1 MLDFIKNFISKL
13 LNGTSDEQSDK
24 TQESESLVRQ
34 WQFADYVPRI
44 PEIIL
49 YIRRQREIPR
59 RQLELT
65 LIDKE
70 DEPAW
75 RIKGILR
82 NLMKDPQVMYL
93 GYREKSEY
101 GGVAD
106 AGAVTLYLFSKNADT
121 QIPLASPD
129 IETLTGVV
137 HSLNYNY
144 TLGDLVPKTELEKM
158 PGNLVLDLNLWE
170 NQLDRFS
177 KIWV

>member
-1 MLDFIKNFISKL
+1 MIRKIFQWL
-13 LNGTSDEQSDK
+13 LRNQKKEIEYK
-24 TQESESLVRQ
+24 TEEKVKILMFS
-34 WQFADYVPRI
+34 DYVPRI

-75 RIKGILR
+75 RIKGILS

-93 GYREKSEY
+93 VTDRAESFAEMEEEAMEMY
-101 GGVAD
+101 G
-106 AGAVTLYLFSKNADT
+106 LPF
-121 QIPLASPD
+121 
-129 IETLTGVV
+129 
-137 HSLNYNY
+137 
-144 TLGDLVPKTELEKM
+144 LVLDKTELEKM

>member
-13 LNGTSDEQSDK
+13 LNGTSDEQSDR
-24 TQESESLVRQ
+24 TQEQEPLVRQ

-49 YIRRQREIPR
+49 YIRRQCEIPR

-93 GYREKSEY
+93 VTDRAEAFAEMEEEAMEMY
-101 GGVAD
+101 G
-106 AGAVTLYLFSKNADT
+106 LPF
-121 QIPLASPD
+121 
-129 IETLTGVV
+129 
-137 HSLNYNY
+137 
-144 TLGDLVPKTELEKM
+144 LVLDKTELKKM
-158 PGNLVLDLNLWE
+158 PGNLILDLNLWE

>member
-13 LNGTSDEQSDK
+13 LNGTSDEQSDR
-24 TQESESLVRQ
+24 TQEPLVRQ
-34 WQFADYVPRI
+34 WQFVDYVPRI

-93 GYREKSEY
+93 VTDRAEAFAEMEEEAMEMY
-101 GGVAD
+101 G
-106 AGAVTLYLFSKNADT
+106 LPF
-121 QIPLASPD
+121 
-129 IETLTGVV
+129 
-137 HSLNYNY
+137 
-144 TLGDLVPKTELEKM
+144 LVLDKTELEKM

-170 NQLDRFS
+170 NQLDRFN

>member
-13 LNGTSDEQSDK
+13 LNGTSDEQSDR
-24 TQESESLVRQ
+24 TQEHEPLVRQ

-93 GYREKSEY
+93 VTDRAEAFAEMEEEAMEMY
-101 GGVAD
+101 G
-106 AGAVTLYLFSKNADT
+106 LPF
-121 QIPLASPD
+121 
-129 IETLTGVV
+129 
-137 HSLNYNY
+137 
-144 TLGDLVPKTELEKM
+144 LVLDKTELEKM
-158 PGNLVLDLNLWE
+158 PGNLVLDLNLLE

>member
-13 LNGTSDEQSDK
+13 LNGTSDEQSDR
-24 TQESESLVRQ
+24 TQEPLVRQ
-34 WQFADYVPRI
+34 WQFVDYVPRI

-49 YIRRQREIPR
+49 YIRRQCEIPR

-93 GYREKSEY
+93 VTDRAEAFAEMEEEAMEMY
-101 GGVAD
+101 G
-106 AGAVTLYLFSKNADT
+106 LPF
-121 QIPLASPD
+121 
-129 IETLTGVV
+129 VV
-137 HSLNYNY
+137 L
-144 TLGDLVPKTELEKM
+144 DKTELEKM

>member
-1 MLDFIKNFISKL
+1 MIRKIFQWL
-13 LNGTSDEQSDK
+13 LRNQKKEIEYK
-24 TQESESLVRQ
+24 TEEKVKILMFS
-34 WQFADYVPRI
+34 DYVPRI

-59 RQLELT
+59 RQLELM

-75 RIKGILR
+75 RIKGIIR
-82 NLMKDPQVMYL
+82 SLMKDPQVMYL
-93 GYREKSEY
+93 VTDRAEAFAEMEEEAMEMY
-101 GGVAD
+101 G
-106 AGAVTLYLFSKNADT
+106 LPF
-121 QIPLASPD
+121 
-129 IETLTGVV
+129 VV
-137 HSLNYNY
+137 L
-144 TLGDLVPKTELEKM
+144 DKTELEKM

>member
-13 LNGTSDEQSDK
+13 LNGTSDEQSDR
-24 TQESESLVRQ
+24 TQEPESLVRQ

-44 PEIIL
+44 PEIVL

-93 GYREKSEY
+93 VTDRAEAFAEMEEEAMEMY
-101 GGVAD
+101 G
-106 AGAVTLYLFSKNADT
+106 LPF
-121 QIPLASPD
+121 
-129 IETLTGVV
+129 
-137 HSLNYNY
+137 
-144 TLGDLVPKTELEKM
+144 LVLDKTELEKM

>member
-1 MLDFIKNFISKL
+1 MIRKIFQWL
-13 LNGTSDEQSDK
+13 LRNQKKEIEYK
-24 TQESESLVRQ
+24 TEEKVKILMFS
-34 WQFADYVPRI
+34 DYVPRI

-93 GYREKSEY
+93 VTDRAESFAEMEEEAMEMY
-101 GGVAD
+101 G
-106 AGAVTLYLFSKNADT
+106 LPF
-121 QIPLASPD
+121 
-129 IETLTGVV
+129 VV
-137 HSLNYNY
+137 L
-144 TLGDLVPKTELEKM
+144 DKTELEKM

>member
-1 MLDFIKNFISKL
+1 MIRKIFQWL
-13 LNGTSDEQSDK
+13 LRNQKKEIEYK
-24 TQESESLVRQ
+24 TEEKVKILMFS
-34 WQFADYVPRI
+34 DYVPRI

-82 NLMKDPQVMYL
+82 NLIKDPQVIYLVTDRAESFAEMEEEAMEMYGL
-93 GYREKSEY
+93 P
-101 GGVAD
+101 
-106 AGAVTLYLFSKNADT
+106 F
-121 QIPLASPD
+121 
-129 IETLTGVV
+129 
-137 HSLNYNY
+137 
-144 TLGDLVPKTELEKM
+144 LVLDKTELEKM

>member
-1 MLDFIKNFISKL
+1 MIRKIFQWL
-13 LNGTSDEQSDK
+13 LRNQKKEIEYK
-24 TQESESLVRQ
+24 TEEKVKILMFS
-34 WQFADYVPRI
+34 DYVPRI

-82 NLMKDPQVMYL
+82 SLMKDPQVMYL
-93 GYREKSEY
+93 VTDRAESFAEMEEEAMEMY
-101 GGVAD
+101 G
-106 AGAVTLYLFSKNADT
+106 LPF
-121 QIPLASPD
+121 
-129 IETLTGVV
+129 
-137 HSLNYNY
+137 
-144 TLGDLVPKTELEKM
+144 LVLDKTELEKM

>member
-1 MLDFIKNFISKL
+1 MIRKIFQWL
-13 LNGTSDEQSDK
+13 LRNQKKEMEYK
-24 TQESESLVRQ
+24 TEEKVKILMFS
-34 WQFADYVPRI
+34 DYVPRI

-93 GYREKSEY
+93 VTDRAEAFAEMEEEAMEMY
-101 GGVAD
+101 G
-106 AGAVTLYLFSKNADT
+106 LPF
-121 QIPLASPD
+121 
-129 IETLTGVV
+129 
-137 HSLNYNY
+137 
-144 TLGDLVPKTELEKM
+144 LVLDKTELEKM

>member
-1 MLDFIKNFISKL
+1 MIRKIFQWL
-13 LNGTSDEQSDK
+13 LRNQKKEIEYK
-24 TQESESLVRQ
+24 TEEKVKILMFS
-34 WQFADYVPRI
+34 DYVPRI

-75 RIKGILR
+75 RVEGIIR
-82 NLMKDPQVMYL
+82 SLMKDPQVMYL
-93 GYREKSEY
+93 VTDRAEAFAEMEEEAMEMY
-101 GGVAD
+101 G
-106 AGAVTLYLFSKNADT
+106 LPF
-121 QIPLASPD
+121 
-129 IETLTGVV
+129 VV
-137 HSLNYNY
+137 L
-144 TLGDLVPKTELEKM
+144 DKTELEKM

>member
-13 LNGTSDEQSDK
+13 LNGTSDEQSDR

-34 WQFADYVPRI
+34 WQFSDYVPRI

-49 YIRRQREIPR
+49 YIRRQHEIPR

-65 LIDKE
+65 LIEKE

-75 RIKGILR
+75 RIKGILI
-82 NLMKDPQVMYL
+82 NLMKDPQLMYMVTD
-93 GYREKSEY
+93 RAEAFAEMEEEAMEMY
-101 GGVAD
+101 G
-106 AGAVTLYLFSKNADT
+106 LPF
-121 QIPLASPD
+121 
-129 IETLTGVV
+129 
-137 HSLNYNY
+137 
-144 TLGDLVPKTELEKM
+144 LVLDKTELEKM
-158 PGNLVLDLNLWE
+158 PGNLILDLNLWE

>member
-1 MLDFIKNFISKL
+1 MIRKIFQWL
-13 LNGTSDEQSDK
+13 LRNQKKEIEYK
-24 TQESESLVRQ
+24 TEEKVKILMFS
-34 WQFADYVPRI
+34 DYVPRI

-93 GYREKSEY
+93 VTDRAESFAEMEEEAMEMY
-101 GGVAD
+101 G
-106 AGAVTLYLFSKNADT
+106 LPF
-121 QIPLASPD
+121 
-129 IETLTGVV
+129 
-137 HSLNYNY
+137 
-144 TLGDLVPKTELEKM
+144 LVFDKTELEKM

>member
-13 LNGTSDEQSDK
+13 LNGTSDEQSDR
-24 TQESESLVRQ
+24 TQEQEPLVRQ

-82 NLMKDPQVMYL
+82 NLMKDSQVMYL
-93 GYREKSEY
+93 VTDRAEAFAEMEEEAMEMY
-101 GGVAD
+101 G
-106 AGAVTLYLFSKNADT
+106 LPF
-121 QIPLASPD
+121 
-129 IETLTGVV
+129 
-137 HSLNYNY
+137 
-144 TLGDLVPKTELEKM
+144 LVLDKTELKKM
-158 PGNLVLDLNLWE
+158 PGNLILDLNLWE

>member
-1 MLDFIKNFISKL
+1 MIRKIFQWL
-13 LNGTSDEQSDK
+13 LRNQKKEIEYK
-24 TQESESLVRQ
+24 TEEKVKILMFS
-34 WQFADYVPRI
+34 DYVPRI

-93 GYREKSEY
+93 VTDRAEAFAEMEEEAMEMY
-101 GGVAD
+101 G
-106 AGAVTLYLFSKNADT
+106 LPF
-121 QIPLASPD
+121 
-129 IETLTGVV
+129 
-137 HSLNYNY
+137 
-144 TLGDLVPKTELEKM
+144 LVLDKTELEKM
-158 PGNLVLDLNLWE
+158 PGNLVLDLNLCE
-170 NQLDRFS
+170 NCNS
-177 KIWV
+177 K

>member
-1 MLDFIKNFISKL
+1 MMRKIFQWL
-13 LNGTSDEQSDK
+13 LRNQKKEIEYK
-24 TQESESLVRQ
+24 TEEKVKILMFS
-34 WQFADYVPRI
+34 DYVPRI

-75 RIKGILR
+75 RVEGIIR
-82 NLMKDPQVMYL
+82 SLMKDPQVMYL
-93 GYREKSEY
+93 VTDRAEAFAEMEEEAMEMY
-101 GGVAD
+101 G
-106 AGAVTLYLFSKNADT
+106 LPF
-121 QIPLASPD
+121 
-129 IETLTGVV
+129 VV
-137 HSLNYNY
+137 L
-144 TLGDLVPKTELEKM
+144 DKTELEKM

>member
-13 LNGTSDEQSDK
+13 LNGTSDEQSDR
-24 TQESESLVRQ
+24 TQEQEPLVRQ
-34 WQFADYVPRI
+34 WQFSDYVPRI

-93 GYREKSEY
+93 VTYRAEAFAEMEEEAMEMY
-101 GGVAD
+101 G
-106 AGAVTLYLFSKNADT
+106 LPF
-121 QIPLASPD
+121 
-129 IETLTGVV
+129 
-137 HSLNYNY
+137 
-144 TLGDLVPKTELEKM
+144 LVLDKTELEKM

>member
-1 MLDFIKNFISKL
+1 MIRKIFQWL
-13 LNGTSDEQSDK
+13 LRNQKKEIEYK
-24 TQESESLVRQ
+24 TEEKVKILLLS
-34 WQFADYVPRI
+34 DYVPRI

-93 GYREKSEY
+93 VTDRAESFAEMEEEAMEMY
-101 GGVAD
+101 G
-106 AGAVTLYLFSKNADT
+106 LPF
-121 QIPLASPD
+121 
-129 IETLTGVV
+129 
-137 HSLNYNY
+137 
-144 TLGDLVPKTELEKM
+144 LVLDKTELEKM

>member
-13 LNGTSDEQSDK
+13 LNGTSDEQSDRTK
-24 TQESESLVRQ
+24 EQEPLVRQ

-82 NLMKDPQVMYL
+82 NLMKEPHVMYL
-93 GYREKSEY
+93 VTDRAEAFAEMEEEAMEMY
-101 GGVAD
+101 G
-106 AGAVTLYLFSKNADT
+106 LPF
-121 QIPLASPD
+121 
-129 IETLTGVV
+129 
-137 HSLNYNY
+137 
-144 TLGDLVPKTELEKM
+144 LVLDKTELEKM

>member
-13 LNGTSDEQSDK
+13 LNGTSDEQSDR
-24 TQESESLVRQ
+24 TQEQEPLVRQ

-82 NLMKDPQVMYL
+82 NLMKDPQVMHL
-93 GYREKSEY
+93 VTDRAEAFAEMEEEAMEMY
-101 GGVAD
+101 G
-106 AGAVTLYLFSKNADT
+106 LPF
-121 QIPLASPD
+121 
-129 IETLTGVV
+129 
-137 HSLNYNY
+137 
-144 TLGDLVPKTELEKM
+144 LVLDKTELEKM

>member
-13 LNGTSDEQSDK
+13 LNGTSDEQSDR
-24 TQESESLVRQ
+24 TQEQEPLVRQ

-93 GYREKSEY
+93 VTDRAEAFAEMEEEAMEMY
-101 GGVAD
+101 GLPFLLLD
-106 AGAVTLYLFSKNADT
+106 
-121 QIPLASPD
+121 
-129 IETLTGVV
+129 
-137 HSLNYNY
+137 
-144 TLGDLVPKTELEKM
+144 KTELKKM

>member
-13 LNGTSDEQSDK
+13 LGRNKD
-24 TQESESLVRQ
+24 QESEETQKPELPVRQ
-34 WQFADYVPRI
+34 WQFSDYVPRV
-44 PEIIL
+44 PEILL
-49 YIRRQREIPR
+49 YMRRQREVPR

-65 LIDKE
+65 VVDKE

-75 RIKGILR
+75 RVEGIIR

-93 GYREKSEY
+93 VTDRTEAFAEMEEEAMEIY
-101 GGVAD
+101 G
-106 AGAVTLYLFSKNADT
+106 LPF
-121 QIPLASPD
+121 
-129 IETLTGVV
+129 
-137 HSLNYNY
+137 
-144 TLGDLVPKTELEKM
+144 LVLEKTELKKM

>member
-1 MLDFIKNFISKL
+1 MLDFIKKFISKL
-13 LNGTSDEQSDK
+13 LNGTSDEKADR
-24 TQESESLVRQ
+24 TQEQESLVRQ

-82 NLMKDPQVMYL
+82 NLMKDPQVMYVVTD
-93 GYREKSEY
+93 RPESFAEMEEEAMEMY
-101 GGVAD
+101 G
-106 AGAVTLYLFSKNADT
+106 LPF
-121 QIPLASPD
+121 
-129 IETLTGVV
+129 
-137 HSLNYNY
+137 
-144 TLGDLVPKTELEKM
+144 LVLDKTELEKM

>member
-13 LNGTSDEQSDK
+13 LNGTSDEQSDR
-24 TQESESLVRQ
+24 TQEPLVRQ
-34 WQFADYVPRI
+34 WQFVDYVPRI

-93 GYREKSEY
+93 VTDRAEAFAEMEEEAMEMY
-101 GGVAD
+101 G
-106 AGAVTLYLFSKNADT
+106 LPF
-121 QIPLASPD
+121 
-129 IETLTGVV
+129 
-137 HSLNYNY
+137 
-144 TLGDLVPKTELEKM
+144 LVLDKTELEKM

>member
-13 LNGTSDEQSDK
+13 LNGTSDEQSDR
-24 TQESESLVRQ
+24 TQEQEPLVRQ

-93 GYREKSEY
+93 VTDRTEAFAEMEEEAMEMY
-101 GGVAD
+101 G
-106 AGAVTLYLFSKNADT
+106 LPF
-121 QIPLASPD
+121 
-129 IETLTGVV
+129 
-137 HSLNYNY
+137 
-144 TLGDLVPKTELEKM
+144 LVLDKTELKKM
-158 PGNLVLDLNLWE
+158 PGNLILDLNLWE

>member
-1 MLDFIKNFISKL
+1 MIRKIFQWL
-13 LNGTSDEQSDK
+13 LRNQKKEIEYKTEQKVKILMFS
-24 TQESESLVRQ
+24 
-34 WQFADYVPRI
+34 DYVPRI

-93 GYREKSEY
+93 VTDRAESFAEMEEEAMEMY
-101 GGVAD
+101 G
-106 AGAVTLYLFSKNADT
+106 LPF
-121 QIPLASPD
+121 
-129 IETLTGVV
+129 
-137 HSLNYNY
+137 
-144 TLGDLVPKTELEKM
+144 LVLDKTELEKM